1 MTDFSSLL
9 KAIGLSSSETK
20 VYLAALTHGPST
32 VLDLA
37 KRANLSRPATYDA
50 IESLTKKGAISSFLH
65 GKRSR
70 YTAESP
76 ERLLALAESESR
88 KMSSTLREFADA
100 MGDLK
105 LLQGGERPTVKFFE
119 GVEGLRAIAEDLIA
133 TNPERTEEIAN
144 LDAVKEIFSGEE
156 LKRIQNVLIKL
167 KARGRAL
174 LGGVT
179 PVARVGVE
187 ARVLPSEYK
196 FYGDLVIY
204 GNKVALITFKG
215 KLIGVVIENPVIAD
229 TMRALFDVAWRSAKE
244 FPVAATAAARN

>member
-1 MTDFSSLL
+1 M
-9 KAIGLSSSETK
+9 SSSESK

-50 IESLTKKGAISSFLH
+50 IESLTKKGAVSSFLH
-65 GKRSR
+65 GKRNR

-76 ERLLALAESESR
+76 ERLLAFAESESR
-88 KMSSTLREFADA
+88 KMASTLREFADVV
-100 MGDLK
+100 GDLK

-119 GVEGLRAIAEDLIA
+119 GVEGLRAIAEDLIT
-133 TNPERTEEIAN
+133 TNPDRTDEIAN
-144 LDAVKEIFSGEE
+144 LDAVNEIFSGEE
-156 LKRIQNVLIKL
+156 LKRIRSVLVKL

-174 LGGVT
+174 LGGT
-179 PVARVGVE
+179 APTARPEVE
-187 ARVLPSEYK
+187 ARVLPPEYK

-215 KLIGVVIENPVIAD
+215 KLIGVVVENQVIAD

-244 FPVAATAAARN
+244 FPVATTKVAN